1 MCDLRKEN
9 DDLKGT
15 VETLED
21 VKRDAGSRRDNLQKE
36 NDVLEQHITEL
47 QEEVRWILEKLEK
60 YDTFQSLPFRVYV
73 LLDSQAFTDVHFV
86 RLTKWM

>member
-1 MCDLRKEN
+1 MCIYVCMYVCMMYATSSKFHVLATIFIFFSHQVTVDHMCDLRKEN

-21 VKRDAGSRRDNLQKE
+21 VKRDAGTRRDNLQKE

-47 QEEVRWILEKLEK
+47 QEEVR
-60 YDTFQSLPFRVYV
+60 S
-73 LLDSQAFTDVHFV
+73 
-86 RLTKWM
+86 